1 MSGSIEFKED
11 GHVYC
16 IVPIENSN
24 EYSVIKDNRFT
35 RKAGAGIINK
45 LFNEAGEL
53 VGGVFK
59 QSDIVR
65 LFEKGGHNG

>member
-1 MSGSIEFKED
+1 MSNIQFKQD

-35 RKAGAGIINK
+35 RKAGADIIDK
-45 LFNEAGEL
+45 IFDEDGEC
-53 VGGVFK
+53 VGEIFK
-59 QSDIVR
+59 PSDIVR
-65 LFEKGGHNG
+65 LFEKGGKSWK